1 MNISIKELSINYT
14 KKNVLVNINLD
25 LDCYFIGI
33 IGANGVGKSTLLK
46 ALSQSI
52 KPTEGDIYFDDISL
66 QSYKK
71 EQLAK
76 IRAFVSAEENINNEM
91 IKVEQYISY
100 GRSPYQNWIGTITKL
115 DQEII
120 LKAIK
125 ETEITN
131 LVEKNINQLSS
142 GEKQRVQIARALV
155 QQPKLLLLDEPTS
168 HLDIK
173 FQIEI
178 MKLLRKISL
187 SGVKVITIL
196 HDLNLA
202 CSFCNKLILL
212 DEGQVLDYGKPQ
224 DIINSDNL
232 EKMFGN
238 KWDIYAN
245 PLRVYPRIEID
256 V

>member
-1 MNISIKELSINYT
+1 MNIIIKKLAINYT
-14 KKNVLVNINLD
+14 KKNVLNNINLD
-25 LDCYFIGI
+25 LDCDFIGI

-52 KPTEGDIYFDDISL
+52 KPSEGDIYFDDINL

-91 IKVEQYISY
+91 ITVEQYISY
-100 GRSPYQNWIGTITKL
+100 GRSPYQNWMGTITKL
-115 DQEII
+115 DQDII
-120 LKAIK
+120 FRAIK

-131 LVEKNINQLSS
+131 LIEKNINQLSS

-212 DEGQVLDYGKPQ
+212 DDGQVLDYGKPQ
-224 DIINSDNL
+224 DIINSKNL
-232 EKMFGN
+232 EKIFGN
-238 KWDIYAN
+238 KWDIYTN

>member
-1 MNISIKELSINYT
+1 MNISIKKLSINYT
-14 KKNVLVNINLD
+14 KKNVLNNINLD
-25 LDCYFIGI
+25 LDCDFIGI

-52 KPTEGDIYFDDISL
+52 KPSEGDIYFDDINL

-91 IKVEQYISY
+91 ITVEQYISY
-100 GRSPYQNWIGTITKL
+100 GRSPYQNWMGTITKL
-115 DQEII
+115 DQDII
-120 LKAIK
+120 LRAIK

-131 LVEKNINQLSS
+131 LIEKNINQLSS

-212 DEGQVLDYGKPQ
+212 DDGQVLDYGKPQ
-224 DIINSDNL
+224 DIINSKNL
-232 EKMFGN
+232 EKIFGN
-238 KWDIYAN
+238 KWDIYTN

>member
-1 MNISIKELSINYT
+1 
-14 KKNVLVNINLD
+14 
-25 LDCYFIGI
+25 
-33 IGANGVGKSTLLK
+33 
-46 ALSQSI
+46 
-52 KPTEGDIYFDDISL
+52 
-66 QSYKK
+66 
-71 EQLAK
+71 
-76 IRAFVSAEENINNEM
+76 
-91 IKVEQYISY
+91 
-100 GRSPYQNWIGTITKL
+100 
-115 DQEII
+115 
-120 LKAIK
+120 
-125 ETEITN
+125 
-131 LVEKNINQLSS
+131 
-142 GEKQRVQIARALV
+142 QRVQIARALV

-212 DEGQVLDYGKPQ
+212 DDGQVLDYGKPQ
-224 DIINSDNL
+224 DIINSKNL
-232 EKMFGN
+232 EKIFGN
-238 KWDIYAN
+238 KWDIYNN